1 MGTQEFDVL
10 AVGDGCL
17 DVILTGLDGSLE
29 DSQTIHGCA
38 HHVIPGGGFTTPV
51 VLRRLGVKVTWA
63 ADFGSDMIS
72 RFIQKTAED
81 EGVNLRYS
89 RKLKRN
95 ARRISV
101 SLSTLKNR
109 SFLSYKDPNPLV
121 PAAFWGL
128 LQANTRVVY
137 MPGSQLDNL
146 FLVGARIARL
156 RNMTIIMDGNGAD
169 KYRIDQPVVKRCL
182 QYIDILILN
191 CDEALSI
198 TGEIEPEKALSS
210 LAGLSKLVVMKDGA
224 NGALFIENG
233 KINRVPALPVD
244 AVDTTGAGDNFNAGF
259 IAAWLKNK
267 RLKECVAWGNITAGL
282 STTVP
287 GGATMKTGMDDILS
301 KLNYF
306 PAMEKGREL

>member
-17 DVILTGLDGSLE
+17 DVILTGLDRNLE
-29 DSQTIHGCA
+29 DSQVIHGCA
-38 HHVIPGGGFTTPV
+38 QHVIPGGGFTTPV
-51 VLRRLGVKVTWA
+51 VLQRLGVKVTWA

-72 RFIQKTAED
+72 RYIQKAAEN
-81 EGVNLRYS
+81 EGVNLHYS

-109 SFLSYKDPNPLV
+109 SFLSYEDPNPLV
-121 PAAFWGL
+121 PAAFRGL
-128 LQANTRVVY
+128 LQANARVVY
-137 MPGSQLDNL
+137 MPGTQLDKL
-146 FLVGARIARL
+146 FLLGARIARQ
-156 RNMTIIMDGNGAD
+156 RKMTIIVDGNGAD
-169 KYRIDQPVVKRCL
+169 KYRISQPVVKRCL

-191 CDEALSI
+191 TDEAISI
-198 TGEIEPEKALSS
+198 TGNKKPETALSS
-210 LAGLSKLVVMKDGA
+210 LAVLSKIVVMKDGA

-233 KINRVPALPVD
+233 KIYRVPSIPVD

-259 IAAWLKNK
+259 IAAWLKK
-267 RLKECVAWGNITAGL
+267 KKLKECVAWGNITAGL

-287 GGATMKTGMDDILS
+287 GGATMKTCMDDIFS

>member
-17 DVILTGLDGSLE
+17 DVILTGLDRNLE
-29 DSQTIHGCA
+29 DSQVIHGCA
-38 HHVIPGGGFTTPV
+38 QHVIPGGGFTTPV
-51 VLRRLGVKVTWA
+51 VLQRLGVKVTWA

-72 RFIQKTAED
+72 RYIQKAAEN
-81 EGVNLRYS
+81 EGVNLHYS

-95 ARRISV
+95 TRRISV

-109 SFLSYKDPNPLV
+109 SFLSYEDANPLV
-121 PAAFWGL
+121 PAAFRGL
-128 LQANTRVVY
+128 LQANARVVY
-137 MPGSQLDNL
+137 MPGSQLDKL
-146 FLVGARIARL
+146 FLLGARIAR
-156 RNMTIIMDGNGAD
+156 RRKMTIIVDGNGAD

-191 CDEALSI
+191 TDEAISI
-198 TGEIEPEKALSS
+198 TGDNKPETALSS
-210 LAGLSKLVVMKDGA
+210 LAVLSKIVVMKDGA

-233 KINRVPALPVD
+233 KIYRVPSIPVD

-259 IAAWLKNK
+259 IAAWLKK
-267 RLKECVAWGNITAGL
+267 KKLKECVAWGNITAGL

-287 GGATMKTGMDDILS
+287 GGATMKTCMDDILS

>member
-1 MGTQEFDVL
+1 VGTQEFDVL

-17 DVILTGLDGSLE
+17 DVILTGLDGGLE
-29 DSQTIHGCA
+29 EKQVLRGCA
-38 HHVIPGGGFTTPV
+38 QHVIPGGGFTTPV
-51 VLRRLGVKVTWA
+51 VLQWLGVKVTWA
-63 ADFGSDMIS
+63 ADFGSDIIS
-72 RFIQKTAED
+72 KFIQKTAED
-81 EGVNLRYS
+81 EGVDLHYS
-89 RKLKRN
+89 RLLKRN

-109 SFLSYKDPNPLV
+109 SFLSYEDASPFV
-121 PAAFWGL
+121 PAAFHGL
-128 LQANTRVVY
+128 LCAKATAVY
-137 MPGSQLDNL
+137 MPGTRLDKL
-146 FLVGARIARL
+146 FLLGARIARF
-156 RNMTIIMDGNGAD
+156 RNMTIIVDGNGAD

-191 CDEALSI
+191 TDEAISI
-198 TGEIEPEKALSS
+198 TGNNTPETALSS
-210 LAGLSKLVVMKDGA
+210 LAVLSKIVVMKDGA

-233 KINRVPALPVD
+233 KIYRVPSIPVD

-267 RLKECVAWGNITAGL
+267 RLIECVAWGNITAGL

-287 GGATMKTGMDDILS
+287 GGATMKTCMDDILS